1 LLGAAAAGAFG
12 ARLELQRRYAAGH
25 LEYLPVGGTA
35 DRQGFVLGQAESP
48 LLQQFLQARLWIL
61 QRARIRQA
69 GEQLPEGGMDE
80 FRGGLDVAVE
90 IDGADDRFQ
99 RIRQHRAAAKA
110 AGFQF
115 AGAEPQHVAD
125 LQRLRDVRQRLAVHQ
140 RGAQP
145 GEIAFAVADIAAEKK
160 IGDHHAEHGVAEKFQ
175 PFVVGRRG
183 AARRQRADEVSALT
197 EPVSQPAFQASQF
210 IHQRLSSAL
219 CSNSMSSHM
228 LPMNW
233 VRASYSM
240 PTVVPLRLCVILK
253 SRALTRSMSFTSR
266 RFWMDA
272 RSMAGDSLAELSAA
286 TALMMLTTERYS
298 M

>member
-1 LLGAAAAGAFG
+1 MLTLRPTSAFSSVDLPTLGRPTSAIKPARKPSASMTDFLEKTLCGGLLGAAAAGAFG

-80 FRGGLDVAVE
+80 FRGGLDAAVE

-99 RIRQHRAAAKA
+99 RSRQHRAAAKA

-145 GEIAFAVADIAAEKK
+145 GEIAFVVADIAAEKK
-160 IGDHHAEHGVAEKFQ
+160 IGDHHAEHGVAEKF
-175 PFVVGRRG
+175 
-183 AARRQRADEVSALT
+183 
-197 EPVSQPAFQASQF
+197 
-210 IHQRLSSAL
+210 
-219 CSNSMSSHM
+219 
-228 LPMNW
+228 
-233 VRASYSM
+233 
-240 PTVVPLRLCVILK
+240 
-253 SRALTRSMSFTSR
+253 
-266 RFWMDA
+266 
-272 RSMAGDSLAELSAA
+272 
-286 TALMMLTTERYS
+286 
-298 M
+298 